1 MKAVRPE
8 TRNRFWFSHRHS
20 SDSGGGEQ
28 GYPTIRG
35 NHGINIPGIGKEDH
49 ETDSPESCSSQRS
62 IGSHGTSSR
71 FSHDSST
78 ITSAG
83 SSNSWLREPGID
95 ALSGRDHVELGLSQA
110 SHTVCI
116 SNEVSKES
124 VLRSPDLYLEGSSAD
139 DDETSSP
146 SSASLSL
153 RILSAEEDGLVTSVD
168 PTFSI
173 RPAVM
178 ASGSSSALISNS
190 CVLDADLPK
199 GHGRTFSGG
208 VPAVDTLRAR
218 IFELSEELMHMDQR
232 RRSLEG
238 ELKQQQAR

>member
-1 MKAVRPE
+1 M
-8 TRNRFWFSHRHS
+8 
-20 SDSGGGEQ
+20 
-28 GYPTIRG
+28 
-35 NHGINIPGIGKEDH
+35 NIPDIGKRDH
-49 ETDSPESCSSQRS
+49 ETDSPESCGSDRS
-62 IGSHGTSSR
+62 IGSCCTSSR
-71 FSHDSST
+71 FSRDSST

-83 SSNSWLREPGID
+83 SSNSWLRGPAND
-95 ALSGRDHVELGLSQA
+95 TLSGRDHVELRLSQA
-110 SHTVCI
+110 DDTGCI
-116 SNEVSKES
+116 NNEVSKER

-139 DDETSSP
+139 DDDTSSP

-153 RILSAEEDGLVTSVD
+153 RILSVGEDEGLVMSVD

-178 ASGSSSALISNS
+178 ARGGSSAVVSNS
-190 CVLDADLPK
+190 CVLDADLPR
-199 GHGRTFSGG
+199 GHGRTFSEG
-208 VPAVDTLRAR
+208 VPVVDTLRAR